1 MEALLSDPRF
11 STRKLSLEPGDAVLF
26 HCNLVHRSLPNDSD
40 SPRYRR
46 GLSYHLQRLTMTG
59 SNHQHQPAPRS
70 HLG

>member
-40 SPRYRR
+40 SPR
-46 GLSYHLQRLTMTG
+46 
-59 SNHQHQPAPRS
+59 
-70 HLG
+70 